1 MLTFT
6 VDPHRWFQVHTLSR
20 NPLVRGTDRLEAL
33 IIVLAILVSLLAVQI
48 AGAVG
53 TAVYDARRAQY
64 LTEVRTQHA
73 SDPITNSQA
82 TVVGVRGVRASSE
95 TNLVS
100 PPTSTAGAAADGVG
114 TGTALLLGVVA
125 ALAALVALTH
135 LRLSRIRNAAWER
148 ELRSL
153 ANEDGGRNEGSFG

>member
-6 VDPHRWFQVHTLSR
+6 VDPRRWFQVHTFGR
-20 NPLVRGTDRLEAL
+20 NPLVRGSDRLEAV
-33 IIVLAILVSLLAVQI
+33 IIVLAILVSLLAVPV

-64 LTEVRTQHA
+64 LTEARTQRA
-73 SDPITNSQA
+73 AGPITNSQA
-82 TVVGVRGVRASSE
+82 KVVGVSSVRASSE
-95 TNLVS
+95 TKLVS
-100 PPTSTAGAAADGVG
+100 PPTSTAGAAPDGVC

-125 ALAALVALTH
+125 ASAALVALTH
-135 LRLSRIRNAAWER
+135 LRLSRMRDAAWER